1 MRDVR
6 PLLAVETAHRLH
18 HPLTNLESH
27 MTTPA
32 ADRPNEPTQSALDAF
47 NLSRIRSAQAEA
59 KVANESNNTVKNRLR
74 GVFAITSQQGMN
86 NDAAKLAIKL
96 FEGGDEAIDAYC
108 TEVERAGF
116 YLGLLGKTL
125 SPRQYELFG
134 MRGTGPTPEDER
146 AKREGRAAGFRL
158 DSEPGSKESDSPYEA
173 GSIKGQAWL
182 SAFRQARSERDAIM
196 AMPQPTP
203 DGGEQPKGDDGDEA

>member
-1 MRDVR
+1 
-6 PLLAVETAHRLH
+6 
-18 HPLTNLESH
+18 
-27 MTTPA
+27 MTTP

-59 KVANESNNTVKNRLR
+59 KAANESNNTVKNRLR

-96 FEGGDEAIDAYC
+96 YEGGDEAIDAYC

-158 DSEPGSKESDSPYEA
+158 DTEPGSKESDNPYET

-182 SAFRQARSERDAIM
+182 AAFRQARSERDAIM

-203 DGGEQPKGDDGDEA
+203 DGGEQGEGDDGNEA